1 MLERSC
7 YNGFMNRL
15 SATQRAKIIGCLVEG
30 NSIRATSRITG
41 AAKNTIVGLLVRV
54 GQGCAA
60 YQDRTLRNLACKR
73 IQCDE
78 IWSFCHAKQKNV
90 PQDKQGTFGYGDVWT
105 WTAIDAETKLVLSFM
120 IGNRDSETARYFI
133 DNLAGR
139 VANRI
144 QLTTDGHSAYLEA
157 VEGSFGS
164 EIDYA
169 MLHKLYGASDEGQRR
184 YSPATCIGT
193 RTAVI
198 EGKPDPEHI
207 STSFIER
214 QNLTMRMGMRRFT
227 RLTNGFSKKVENLTA
242 AVALHFMH
250 YNFVRPHQTLTKANG
265 GHITTPA
272 MAAGLAARPWTLEE
286 IAALEK
292 SN

>member
-1 MLERSC
+1 M
-7 YNGFMNRL
+7 YNGFMNKL
-15 SATQRAKIIGCLVEG
+15 SASKRAKIVGCLVEG

-54 GQGCAA
+54 GEGCAA
-60 YQDRTLRNLACKR
+60 YQDRTIRGLGCKR
-73 IQCDE
+73 VQCDE
-78 IWSFCHAKQKNV
+78 IWSFCRAKQKNV
-90 PQDKQGTFGYGDVWT
+90 PSDKQGTFGYGDIWT

-120 IGNRDSETARYFI
+120 VGNRDADTARFFI
-133 DNLAGR
+133 DDLAGR
-139 VANRI
+139 LANRV

-157 VEGSFGS
+157 VEDSFGA

-169 MLHKLYGASDEGQRR
+169 MLQKLYGATDEGQRR
-184 YSPATCIGT
+184 YSPAKCIGT
-193 RTAVI
+193 RTGI
-198 EGKPDPEHI
+198 IQGNPDPAHI
-207 STSFIER
+207 STSFVER

-250 YNFVRPHQTLTKANG
+250 YNFVRPHQTLTKANRG
-265 GHITTPA
+265 RITTPA
-272 MAAGLAARPWTLEE
+272 MGAGLAARPWTLEE
-286 IAALEK
+286 IVSLEK